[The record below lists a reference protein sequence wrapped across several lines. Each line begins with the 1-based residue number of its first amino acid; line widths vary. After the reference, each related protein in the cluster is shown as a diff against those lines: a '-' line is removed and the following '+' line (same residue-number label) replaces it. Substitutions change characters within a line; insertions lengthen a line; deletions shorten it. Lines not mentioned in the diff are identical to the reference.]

1 VPISHAHLRSFNA
14 VATHG
19 SFTRAAEMLN
29 ITQPTL
35 SGQVKELEERYGT
48 RLFVRHGRR
57 VELTEIGKS
66 AFAITRLM
74 FRHEEE
80 VEQLL
85 QSARA
90 LTSGQLRVGADSP
103 YIATPLLAQFQRL
116 YPGIRISIRYGNSEE
131 LMHWIES
138 RRCDVA
144 FLPNIPQGDDRLY
157 SIPLPPD
164 RLVVFVNRDHD
175 WAERRTVTID
185 ELVTQR
191 IVLREKGSRTR
202 SIFEEAVAR
211 AGHVLHDVMEIGGR
225 EGVREAVAAGFG
237 VGIVAENELL
247 ADSRLRALPV
257 SNAELAHA
265 EYVVCL
271 QESRGLRVNDAFL
284 EMVRTSQKDEPAA
297 HRSGR

>member
-1 VPISHAHLRSFNA
+1 MPISHAHLRSFHA

-19 SFTRAAEMLN
+19 SFTRASEMLN

-48 RLFVRHGRR
+48 RLFIRHGRR
-57 VELTEIGKS
+57 IELTDIGKS
-66 AFAITRLM
+66 AFNITRLI
-74 FRHEEE
+74 FRHEQE
-80 VEQLL
+80 VEHLL

-90 LTSGQLRVGADSP
+90 LTSGLLRVGADSP

-116 YPGIRISIRYGNSEE
+116 YPGIQISIQYGNSQQ
-131 LMHWIES
+131 LMAWIVARS
-138 RRCDVA
+138 CDVA
-144 FLPNIPQGDDRLY
+144 FMPNIPQEDERLY
-157 SIPLPPD
+157 SIPLPPG

-175 WAERRTVTID
+175 WAERRSVTIE

-202 SIFEEAVAR
+202 SIFEEAVAQ
-211 AGHVLHDVMEIGGR
+211 AGHLLPDVMEISGR

-237 VGIVAENELL
+237 VGIVAENELV

-271 QESRGLRVNDAFL
+271 QEMRSLRVNDAFL
-284 EMVRTSQKDEPAA
+284 EMVSASQKDSA
-297 HRSGR
+297 

>member
-1 VPISHAHLRSFNA
+1 MPISHAHLRSFHA

-19 SFTRAAEMLN
+19 SFTRASEMLN

-48 RLFVRHGRR
+48 KLFIRHGRR
-57 VELTEIGKS
+57 IELTDIGKS
-66 AFAITRLM
+66 AFSITRHI

-80 VEQLL
+80 VEHLL

-116 YPGIRISIRYGNSEE
+116 YPGIQISIQYGNSQQ
-131 LMHWIES
+131 LMAWIVS
-138 RRCDVA
+138 RSCDVA
-144 FLPNIPQGDDRLY
+144 FMPNIPQEDERLY
-157 SIPLPPD
+157 SIPLPPG
-164 RLVVFVNRDHD
+164 RLVVFVNQDHD
-175 WAERRTVTID
+175 WAERRSVTIE

-202 SIFEEAVAR
+202 SIFEEAVSR
-211 AGHVLHDVMEIGGR
+211 AGHLLPDVMEISGR

-237 VGIVAENELL
+237 VGIVAENELV

-271 QESRGLRVNDAFL
+271 QEMRSLRVNDAFL
-284 EMVRTSQKDEPAA
+284 EMVSASVAA
-297 HRSGR
+297 SIE

>member
-1 VPISHAHLRSFNA
+1 MPISHAHLRSFHA

-48 RLFVRHGRR
+48 KLFVRLGRR
-57 VELTEIGKS
+57 IELTDIGKS
-66 AFAITRLM
+66 AFNITRLI

-90 LTSGQLRVGADSP
+90 LTSGELRVAADSP

-116 YPGIRISIRYGNSEE
+116 YPGIQISIQYGNSQQ
-131 LMHWIES
+131 LMSWIES

-144 FLPNIPQGDDRLY
+144 FLPNVPQDEGRLF

-164 RLVVFVNRDHD
+164 RLVVFVSRDHE
-175 WAERRTVTID
+175 WAERRAVTVE

-202 SIFEEAVAR
+202 SIFEEAITD
-211 AGHVLHDVMEIGGR
+211 AGLALGNVMEISGR

-237 VGIVAENELL
+237 VGIGASSAFRCAVSASSSSFAFSGFL
-247 ADSRLRALPV
+247 RLRSISSPMSSLK
-257 SNAELAHA
+257 S
-265 EYVVCL
+265 
-271 QESRGLRVNDAFL
+271 
-284 EMVRTSQKDEPAA
+284 
-297 HRSGR
+297 

>member
-1 VPISHAHLRSFNA
+1 MPISHAHLRSFHA

-19 SFTRAAEMLN
+19 SFTRASEMLN

-48 RLFVRHGRR
+48 KLFIRHGRR
-57 VELTEIGKS
+57 IELTDIGKS
-66 AFAITRLM
+66 AFSITRHI

-80 VEQLL
+80 VEHLL

-116 YPGIRISIRYGNSEE
+116 YPGIQISIQYGNSQQ
-131 LMHWIES
+131 LMAWIVS
-138 RRCDVA
+138 RSCDVA
-144 FLPNIPQGDDRLY
+144 FMPNIPQEDERLY
-157 SIPLPPD
+157 SIPLPPG
-164 RLVVFVNRDHD
+164 RLVVFVNQDHD
-175 WAERRTVTID
+175 WAERRSVTIE

-202 SIFEEAVAR
+202 SIFEEAVSR
-211 AGHVLHDVMEIGGR
+211 AGHLLPNVMEISGR

-237 VGIVAENELL
+237 VGIVAENELV

-271 QESRGLRVNDAFL
+271 QEMRSLRVNDAFL
-284 EMVRTSQKDEPAA
+284 EMVSASVPA
-297 HRSGR
+297 SVE

>member
-1 VPISHAHLRSFNA
+1 MPISHAHLRSFHA

-19 SFTRAAEMLN
+19 SFTRASEMLN

-48 RLFVRHGRR
+48 KLFIRHGRR
-57 VELTEIGKS
+57 IELTDIGKS
-66 AFAITRLM
+66 AFKITRLI

-80 VEQLL
+80 VEHLL

-116 YPGIRISIRYGNSEE
+116 YPGIQISIQYGNSQQ
-131 LMHWIES
+131 LMAWIVS
-138 RRCDVA
+138 RSCDVA
-144 FLPNIPQGDDRLY
+144 FMPNIPQEDERLY
-157 SIPLPPD
+157 SIPLPAG
-164 RLVVFVNRDHD
+164 RLVVFVNQDHD
-175 WAERRTVTID
+175 WAERRSVTVE
-185 ELVTQR
+185 ELVTRR

-202 SIFEEAVAR
+202 SIFEEAVAQ
-211 AGHVLHDVMEIGGR
+211 AGHLLPDVMEISGR

-237 VGIVAENELL
+237 VGIVAENELV

-271 QESRGLRVNDAFL
+271 QEMRSLRVNDAFL
-284 EMVRTSQKDEPAA
+284 EMVSTSQKDA
-297 HRSGR
+297 S

>member
-1 VPISHAHLRSFNA
+1 
-14 VATHG
+14 
-19 SFTRAAEMLN
+19 MLN

-48 RLFVRHGRR
+48 KLFVRHGRR
-57 VELTEIGKS
+57 IELTDIGKS
-66 AFAITRLM
+66 AFSITRQL

-80 VEQLL
+80 VEHLL

-90 LTSGQLRVGADSP
+90 LTSGLLRVGADSP

-116 YPGIRISIRYGNSEE
+116 YPGIQISIQYGNSQQ
-131 LMHWIES
+131 LMAWIVS
-138 RRCDVA
+138 RSCDVA
-144 FLPNIPQGDDRLY
+144 FMPNIPQEDERLY
-157 SIPLPPD
+157 SIPLPPG
-164 RLVVFVNRDHD
+164 RLVVFVNQDHD
-175 WAERRTVTID
+175 WAERRSVTIE

-202 SIFEEAVAR
+202 SIFEEAVAE
-211 AGHVLHDVMEIGGR
+211 AGHLLTDVMEISGR

-237 VGIVAENELL
+237 VGIVAENELV

-271 QESRGLRVNDAFL
+271 QEMRSLRVNDAFL
-284 EMVRTSQKDEPAA
+284 EMVSASQKD
-297 HRSGR
+297 SS

>member
-1 VPISHAHLRSFNA
+1 MPISHAHLRSFHA

-48 RLFVRHGRR
+48 KLFVRHGRR
-57 VELTEIGKS
+57 IELTDIGRS
-66 AFAITRLM
+66 AFSITQLI
-74 FRHEEE
+74 FRHEQE
-80 VEQLL
+80 VEHLL

-90 LTSGQLRVGADSP
+90 LTSGELRVGADSP
-103 YIATPLLAQFQRL
+103 YLVTPLLAQFQRM
-116 YPGIRISIRYGNSEE
+116 YPGIQISIQYGNSEQ
-131 LMHWIES
+131 LMAWIES

-144 FLPNIPQGDDRLY
+144 FLANAPQGDDKLY

-164 RLVVFVNRDHD
+164 RLVVFVSQDHD
-175 WAERRTVTID
+175 WAERRSVTIE

-202 SIFEEAVAR
+202 SIFEDAVAT
-211 AGHVLHDVMEIGGR
+211 AGLELQDIMEIGGR

-237 VGIVAENELL
+237 IGIVAETELIS
-247 ADSRLRALPV
+247 DSRVRALPV
-257 SNAELAHA
+257 NNADLAHA

-271 QESRGLRVNDAFL
+271 QEMRSLRVNGAFL
-284 EMVRTSQKDEPAA
+284 DLVKASLPKSPE
-297 HRSGR
+297 

>member
-1 VPISHAHLRSFNA
+1 MPISHAHLRSFHA

-19 SFTRAAEMLN
+19 SFTRASEMLN

-48 RLFVRHGRR
+48 KLFIRHGRR
-57 VELTEIGKS
+57 IELTDIGKS
-66 AFAITRLM
+66 AFNITRLI

-80 VEQLL
+80 VEHLL

-90 LTSGQLRVGADSP
+90 LTSGLLRVGADSP

-116 YPGIRISIRYGNSEE
+116 YPGIQISIQYGNSQQ
-131 LMHWIES
+131 LMAWIVS
-138 RRCDVA
+138 RSCDVA
-144 FLPNIPQGDDRLY
+144 FMPNIPQEDERLY
-157 SIPLPPD
+157 SIPLPPG
-164 RLVVFVNRDHD
+164 RLVVFVNQDHD
-175 WAERRTVTID
+175 WAERRSVTIE

-211 AGHVLHDVMEIGGR
+211 AGQLLPDVMEISGR

-237 VGIVAENELL
+237 VGIVAENELV

-271 QESRGLRVNDAFL
+271 QEMRNLRVNDAFL
-284 EMVRTSQKDEPAA
+284 EMVSASQKDSA
-297 HRSGR
+297 

>member
-1 VPISHAHLRSFNA
+1 VPISHAHLRSFHA

-48 RLFVRHGRR
+48 KLFIRHGRR
-57 VELTEIGKS
+57 IELTDIGKS
-66 AFAITRLM
+66 AFSIARVM

-80 VEQLL
+80 IEHLL

-90 LTSGQLRVGADSP
+90 LTSGQLRVAADSP

-116 YPGIRISIRYGNSEE
+116 YPGIQISIQYGNSQQ
-131 LMHWIES
+131 LMAWIES

-144 FLPNIPQGDDRLY
+144 FLPNIPPEDEHLY
-157 SIPLPPD
+157 AIPLLPD
-164 RLVVFVNRDHD
+164 RLVVFVNQDHA
-175 WAERRTVTID
+175 WAERRSVSID

-191 IVLREKGSRTR
+191 IILREKGSRTR
-202 SIFEEAVAR
+202 SIFEDAVSQ
-211 AGHVLHDVMEIGGR
+211 AGHVLHDVMEISGR

-237 VGIVAENELL
+237 IGIVAENELL
-247 ADSRLRALPV
+247 ADTRLRALPV
-257 SNAELAHA
+257 NNAELVHA

-271 QESRGLRVNDAFL
+271 QEMRTLRVTDAFL
-284 EMVRTSQKDEPAA
+284 DMVRSTRQDAD
-297 HRSGR
+297 

>member
-1 VPISHAHLRSFNA
+1 MPISHAHLRSFHA

-19 SFTRAAEMLN
+19 SFTRAAEMLH

-35 SGQVKELEERYGT
+35 SGQVKDLETRYGT
-48 RLFVRHGRR
+48 KLFVRLGRR
-57 VELTEIGKS
+57 IELTDIGRS
-66 AFAITRLM
+66 AFKITRLM
-74 FRHEEE
+74 FRHAEE
-80 VEQLL
+80 VEHLL

-90 LTSGQLRVGADSP
+90 LTSGELRVAADSP

-116 YPGIRISIRYGNSEE
+116 YPGIQISIQYGNSQQ
-131 LMHWIES
+131 LMSWIES

-144 FLPNIPQGDDRLY
+144 FLPNIPQGDDKLF

-164 RLVVFVNRDHD
+164 RLVVFVSQDHD
-175 WAERRTVTID
+175 WAERRAVSIE

-191 IVLREKGSRTR
+191 IILREKGSRTR
-202 SIFEEAVAR
+202 SIFEEAVAE
-211 AGHVLHDVMEIGGR
+211 AGLELDNLMEISGR

-257 SNAELAHA
+257 SNADLAHA

-271 QESRGLRVNDAFL
+271 QEMRSLRVNDAFL
-284 EMVRTSQKDEPAA
+284 EMIRVSQKDA
-297 HRSGR
+297 G

>member
-1 VPISHAHLRSFNA
+1 MPISHAHLRSFNA

-19 SFTRAAEMLN
+19 SFTRAAEILN

-57 VELTEIGKS
+57 VELTDIGKS
-66 AFAITRLM
+66 AFSITRLI

-116 YPGIRISIRYGNSEE
+116 YPGIQISIRYGNSKQ
-131 LMHWIES
+131 LMGWLES

-144 FLPNIPQGDDRLY
+144 FLPNIPQEDDRLY

-164 RLVVFVNRDHD
+164 RLVVFVHRDHD
-175 WAERRTVTID
+175 WAERRSIAIG

-191 IVLREKGSRTR
+191 IVLREQGSRTR
-202 SIFEEAVAR
+202 AIFEEAVSR
-211 AGHVLHDVMEIGGR
+211 AGHLLHDVMEIGGR

-257 SNAELAHA
+257 SDADLANT

-271 QESRGLRVNDAFL
+271 QELRALRVNEAFL
-284 EMVRTSQKDEPAA
+284 EMVRASQGLA
-297 HRSGR
+297 

>member
-1 VPISHAHLRSFNA
+1 MPISHAHLRSFHA

-19 SFTRAAEMLN
+19 SFTRAAEMLH

-48 RLFVRHGRR
+48 KLFVRHGRR
-57 VELTEIGKS
+57 IELTDIGKS

-80 VEQLL
+80 VEHLL

-90 LTSGQLRVGADSP
+90 LTSGELRVAADSP

-116 YPGIRISIRYGNSEE
+116 YPGIQISIQYGNSQQS
-131 LMHWIES
+131 MTWIES

-144 FLPNIPQGDDRLY
+144 FLPNIPQGDDRLF

-164 RLVVFVNRDHD
+164 RLVVFVSQDHE
-175 WAERRTVTID
+175 WAERRSVSIE
-185 ELVTQR
+185 ELVKQR
-191 IVLREKGSRTR
+191 IILREKGSRTR
-202 SIFEEAVAR
+202 SIFEEAVAQ
-211 AGHVLHDVMEIGGR
+211 AGHELNDVMEISGR

-237 VGIVAENELL
+237 IGIVAENELL

-257 SNAELAHA
+257 SNAELVHA

-271 QESRGLRVNDAFL
+271 QEMRSLRVNDAFL
-284 EMVRTSQKDEPAA
+284 DMVGASQQKPA
-297 HRSGR
+297 

>member
-1 VPISHAHLRSFNA
+1 MPISHAHLRSFHA

-19 SFTRAAEMLN
+19 SFTRASEMLN

-48 RLFVRHGRR
+48 RLFIRHGRR
-57 VELTEIGKS
+57 IELTDIGKS
-66 AFAITRLM
+66 AFNITRLM

-80 VEQLL
+80 VEHLL

-116 YPGIRISIRYGNSEE
+116 YPGIQISIQYGNSQQ
-131 LMHWIES
+131 LMAWIVS
-138 RRCDVA
+138 RSCDVA
-144 FLPNIPQGDDRLY
+144 FMPNIPQEDERLY
-157 SIPLPPD
+157 SIPLPPG
-164 RLVVFVNRDHD
+164 RLVVFVNQDHD
-175 WAERRTVTID
+175 WAERRSVTIE
-185 ELVTQR
+185 ELVSQR

-211 AGHVLHDVMEIGGR
+211 AGHLLPDVMEISGR

-237 VGIVAENELL
+237 VGIVAENELV

-257 SNAELAHA
+257 SNAELVHA

-271 QESRGLRVNDAFL
+271 QEMRSLRVNDAFL
-284 EMVRTSQKDEPAA
+284 EMVSASQKD
-297 HRSGR
+297 SS

>member
-1 VPISHAHLRSFNA
+1 VPISHAHLRSFHA

-48 RLFVRHGRR
+48 KLFIRHGRR
-57 VELTEIGKS
+57 IELTDIGKS
-66 AFAITRLM
+66 AFSITRLM

-80 VEQLL
+80 VEHLL

-90 LTSGQLRVGADSP
+90 LTSGLLRVGADSP

-116 YPGIRISIRYGNSEE
+116 YPGIQISIQYGNSQQ
-131 LMHWIES
+131 LMSWIVS
-138 RRCDVA
+138 RSCDVA
-144 FLPNIPQGDDRLY
+144 FMPNIPQEDERLY
-157 SIPLPPD
+157 SIPLPPG
-164 RLVVFVNRDHD
+164 RLVVFVNQDHD
-175 WAERRTVTID
+175 WAERRSVTIE
-185 ELVTQR
+185 ELVMQR
-191 IVLREKGSRTR
+191 IVLREKGSLTR
-202 SIFEEAVAR
+202 SIFEEAVAQ
-211 AGHVLHDVMEIGGR
+211 AGQLLPDVMEISGR

-237 VGIVAENELL
+237 VGIVAENELV

-271 QESRGLRVNDAFL
+271 QEMRSLRVNDAFL
-284 EMVRTSQKDEPAA
+284 EMVNASQKD
-297 HRSGR
+297 SS

>member
-1 VPISHAHLRSFNA
+1 MPISHAHLRSFHA

-19 SFTRAAEMLN
+19 SFTRASEMLN

-48 RLFVRHGRR
+48 RLFIRHGRR
-57 VELTEIGKS
+57 IELTDIGKS
-66 AFAITRLM
+66 AFSITRLI

-80 VEQLL
+80 VEHLL

-116 YPGIRISIRYGNSEE
+116 YPGIQISIQYGNSQQ
-131 LMHWIES
+131 LMAWIVS
-138 RRCDVA
+138 RSCDVA
-144 FLPNIPQGDDRLY
+144 FMPNIPQEDERLY
-157 SIPLPPD
+157 SIPLPPG
-164 RLVVFVNRDHD
+164 RLVVFVNQDHD
-175 WAERRTVTID
+175 WAERRSVKIE

-202 SIFEEAVAR
+202 SIFEEAVSR
-211 AGHVLHDVMEIGGR
+211 AGHLLPDVMEISGR

-237 VGIVAENELL
+237 VGIVAENELV

-271 QESRGLRVNDAFL
+271 QEMRSLRVNDAFL
-284 EMVRTSQKDEPAA
+284 EMVSASQKDSSE
-297 HRSGR
+297 

>member
-1 VPISHAHLRSFNA
+1 MPISHAHLRSFHA

-48 RLFVRHGRR
+48 KLFVRHGRR
-57 VELTEIGKS
+57 VELTDIGQS
-66 AFAITRLM
+66 AFNITRQL

-80 VEQLL
+80 VEHLL

-90 LTSGQLRVGADSP
+90 LTSGELRVAADSP

-116 YPGIRISIRYGNSEE
+116 YPGIQISIQYGNSQQ
-131 LMHWIES
+131 LMSWIDS

-144 FLPNIPQGDDRLY
+144 FLPNIPPGDDKLY
-157 SIPLPPD
+157 SIPLVPD
-164 RLVVFVNRDHD
+164 RLVVFVSQEHE
-175 WAERRTVTID
+175 WAERRAVAIED
-185 ELVTQR
+185 LLSQR
-191 IVLREKGSRTR
+191 VILREQGSRTR
-202 SIFEEAVAR
+202 SIFEEAIAE
-211 AGHVLHDVMEIGGR
+211 AGLQLDNVMEISGR

-257 SNAELAHA
+257 NNAELAHA

-271 QESRGLRVNDAFL
+271 QEMRSLRVNDAFL
-284 EMVRTSQKDEPAA
+284 EMIRASRKDD
-297 HRSGR
+297 S

>member
-1 VPISHAHLRSFNA
+1 MPISHAHLRSFHA

-19 SFTRAAEMLN
+19 SFTRASEMLN

-48 RLFVRHGRR
+48 KLFIRHGRR
-57 VELTEIGKS
+57 IELTDIGKS
-66 AFAITRLM
+66 AFKITRLI

-80 VEQLL
+80 VEHLL

-116 YPGIRISIRYGNSEE
+116 YPGIQISIQYGNSQQ
-131 LMHWIES
+131 LMAWIVS
-138 RRCDVA
+138 RSCDVA
-144 FLPNIPQGDDRLY
+144 FMPNIPQEDERLY
-157 SIPLPPD
+157 SIPLPAG
-164 RLVVFVNRDHD
+164 RLVVFVNQDHD
-175 WAERRTVTID
+175 WAERRSVTVE
-185 ELVTQR
+185 ELVTRR

-202 SIFEEAVAR
+202 SIFEEAVAQ
-211 AGHVLHDVMEIGGR
+211 AGHLLPDVMEISGR

-237 VGIVAENELL
+237 VGIVAENELV

-271 QESRGLRVNDAFL
+271 QEMRSLRVNDAFL
-284 EMVRTSQKDEPAA
+284 EMVSASQKDA
-297 HRSGR
+297 S